1 MKKITDV
8 IKKMNTTDKNLLVN
22 MLGALLIK
30 GAGLFLS
37 LFTMPVY
44 MSYFNDDVTL
54 GLWFTI
60 LSVLHWVLYFDL
72 GIGNGLRNCL
82 TESLTLGDQKQA
94 KTYISSAYVSIGAF
108 CLISSLVFIAISFF
122 INWNQVFNISDTTV
136 SSSALQS
143 TTCIV
148 FIGILLQLF
157 LKLITSVL
165 YAIQKS
171 AINNLLGLITSALQV
186 IAIYLLPSYD
196 NDSNII
202 MMAIVNTIA
211 TLLPLIFASLI
222 IFCKKKYKDIKP
234 SLAHFSKA
242 HAKGVM
248 SLGITFLIAQVCY
261 MVIMN
266 TNEYLITLFVGNEYV
281 VEYQVYYKLFGLIG
295 TLFTLLLTPLWSA
308 ITKALAEKKNSWIY
322 SLYKKTLLIACLGI
336 LSGFALVLISQ
347 FIVDIWLSEQA
358 ITLNGLTCVLFAIL
372 SACMITNSVLSTFS
386 NGIGDLSIQVIT
398 FSIGA
403 VLKIPLAYIFVRV
416 LNSWEGVIL
425 ANIFTLCIY
434 IFVQPFAL
442 RKYFKIDEVTICHS
456 SQEKP

>member
-157 LKLITSVL
+157 LLLSLTIFSAGALGNAIERLNYGYVIDYVKLNFIDFPVFN
-165 YAIQKS
+165 AF
-171 AINNLLGLITSALQV
+171 
-186 IAIYLLPSYD
+186 D
-196 NDSNII
+196 I
-202 MMAIVNTIA
+202 MICI
-211 TLLPLIFASLI
+211 
-222 IFCKKKYKDIKP
+222 
-234 SLAHFSKA
+234 
-242 HAKGVM
+242 
-248 SLGITFLIAQVCY
+248 
-261 MVIMN
+261 
-266 TNEYLITLFVGNEYV
+266 
-281 VEYQVYYKLFGLIG
+281 
-295 TLFTLLLTPLWSA
+295 
-308 ITKALAEKKNSWIY
+308 
-322 SLYKKTLLIACLGI
+322 
-336 LSGFALVLISQ
+336 
-347 FIVDIWLSEQA
+347 
-358 ITLNGLTCVLFAIL
+358 
-372 SACMITNSVLSTFS
+372 
-386 NGIGDLSIQVIT
+386 GIGLYCLSILLD
-398 FSIGA
+398 
-403 VLKIPLAYIFVRV
+403 LKHGT
-416 LNSWEGVIL
+416 NK
-425 ANIFTLCIY
+425 N
-434 IFVQPFAL
+434 
-442 RKYFKIDEVTICHS
+442 
-456 SQEKP
+456 